1 MAFLIEKSKF
11 CIFVSIFL
19 TLLSY
24 GCSGPERTTVAYDDI
39 DTRRD
44 PVQTSLSAGKIIQIK
59 IKDGLFNI
67 KPMAEYK
74 ASVKVVGRESYSS
87 GWAAKI
93 SPLDLALAWG
103 MLAEPENEKYV
114 SYSQSDRWYFFEYK
128 PDSPFK
134 VSYIIDHSS
143 NNHIIPSNENVRK
156 AVKSIKVNEKVILE
170 GYLIN
175 LTGNYEGQPV
185 RWNTSL
191 SRNDTGDHSCELL
204 YLTRVRTGS
213 DVYQ

>member
-1 MAFLIEKSKF
+1 MAFFMENSKL
-11 CIFVSIFL
+11 CIFVSIFFA
-19 TLLSY
+19 LLSY
-24 GCSGPERTTVAYDDI
+24 GCNGPELTTVEYDDI
-39 DTRRD
+39 DTRQD
-44 PVQTSLSAGKIIQIK
+44 PVQTSLSSSEIIQIK

-67 KPMAEYK
+67 KPLAEYK
-74 ASVKVVGRESYSS
+74 ASAKVVGRESYSS

-93 SPLDLALAWG
+93 SPLDLAIAWG
-103 MLAEPENEKYV
+103 MLAEPDNERYV

-134 VSYIIDHSS
+134 GSYIIDHSS

-170 GYLIN
+170 GCLVN
-175 LTGNYEGQPV
+175 LTGNYEGQRV
-185 RWNTSL
+185 WWNTSL
-191 SRNDTGDHSCELL
+191 SRNDSGDHSCELL
-204 YLTRVRTGS
+204 YLTRVRIGS